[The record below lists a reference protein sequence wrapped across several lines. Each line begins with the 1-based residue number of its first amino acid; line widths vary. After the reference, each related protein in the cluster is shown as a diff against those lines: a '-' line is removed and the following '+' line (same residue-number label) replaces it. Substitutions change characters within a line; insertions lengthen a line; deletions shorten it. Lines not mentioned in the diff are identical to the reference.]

1 MRIVRLIFTI
11 VLVSGSSTALL
22 AQPPRPATVP
32 PETADVARGW
42 TLLAQGNAVK
52 AAAVARDLLSRYPRS
67 IAVLT
72 LAVDVEIA
80 RGGAQAGLGVYER
93 WMQGRTHEAAY
104 ALRRVARAVLVE
116 AARGTEDAATRLQA
130 VEALVADGESALVA
144 ELGGTKPHLSPT
156 EAAALGAAGNEAA
169 ITELLGVLEKP
180 MVNKS
185 AAIAALAKTRSS
197 RAVKPLMG
205 LLNDPD
211 PIVRAAAA
219 QGLGTLEAR
228 SAVAA
233 LKPLLNDPVF
243 TVRFSAAG
251 SLFALKD
258 TSAVAWLRE
267 LRSSEHAAIRLAALR
282 AMRTDPAPGWV
293 DEVRALT
300 TDADPEVRRQAAEL
314 IAPHDPDTAR
324 ATLEPMLKDSNPAQR
339 EAAGASYVQA
349 ASDFASLRG
358 LLESPEGGMRVR
370 AAARILELTR

>member
-1 MRIVRLIFTI
+1 M
-11 VLVSGSSTALL
+11 VLLSGSATALV
-22 AQPPRPATVP
+22 AQSARRNAAALP
-32 PETADVARGW
+32 PETGEVSRGW
-42 TLLAQGNAVK
+42 ALLAQGNAAK
-52 AAAVARDLLSRYPRS
+52 ASDVARDLLARYPRS

-72 LAVDVEIA
+72 LAVDAGIA
-80 RGGAQAGLGVYER
+80 HGGAQAGLGVYGR
-93 WMQGRTHEAAY
+93 WVEGKPHEAAY

-116 AARGTEDAATRLQA
+116 AARGTDDGAARLQA
-130 VEALVADGESALVA
+130 IEALVADGESALVA
-144 ELGGTKPHLSPT
+144 GLGGTAPRLSPA

-185 AAIAALAKTRSS
+185 AAIGALAKTRSP
-197 RAVKPLMG
+197 RAVKPLIG
-205 LLNDPD
+205 LLNDTD

-282 AMRTDPAPGWV
+282 AMRTDPDPGWV

-300 TDADPEVRRQAAEL
+300 TDADAEVRRQAAEL

-349 ASDFASLRG
+349 ASDFASLRR

>member
-1 MRIVRLIFTI
+1 MI
-11 VLVSGSSTALL
+11 VLLSGLATALA
-22 AQPPRPATVP
+22 AQSARQSAALPAET
-32 PETADVARGW
+32 PELSRGW
-42 TLLAQGNAVK
+42 ALLAQGNAAK
-52 AAAVARDLLSRYPRS
+52 AAAVARDLLSRHPRS

-72 LAVDVEIA
+72 LAVDAEIA
-80 RGGAQAGLGVYER
+80 RGGAQAGLDVYER
-93 WMQGRTHEAAY
+93 WMQGKTHEAAY

-116 AARGTEDAATRLQA
+116 AARGTEDAAARLQA
-130 VEALVADGESALVA
+130 IEALVADGESALVA
-144 ELGGTKPHLSPT
+144 ALGGTQPHLSPT

-169 ITELLGVLEKP
+169 ITELLGVLGKP

-185 AAIAALAKTRSS
+185 AAIAALAKTRSP

-205 LLNDPD
+205 LLDDPD

-219 QGLGTLEAR
+219 QGLGTLEATD
-228 SAVAA
+228 AVAA

-314 IAPHDPDTAR
+314 IAPHDPETAR

-349 ASDFASLRG
+349 AGDFGSLRR